1 MRLGRLEIGP
11 GGIILILLVMAGLV
25 VIGLKQIG
33 FDVVGM
39 ITGKKVDQ
47 TTVTTTNTGS
57 STTDSTSTTNTVHI
71 KGSSAIGDK
80 LGKDW
85 AQEFMGSRPGTIV
98 LVESKGTSTGFQ
110 ALIKGEAEIAAASRP
125 ANDKEKQE
133 AKAAGFKLDSADSEY
148 IIGFDAIAIAVH
160 PNNPVEKLT
169 LSQAKDIFTGTVTDW
184 AKVGGRPGKIKV
196 ILRPKELGAYE
207 LFQDL
212 VLGKGTAFISGAE
225 EIKENTKVS
234 EQVRSDTAAI
244 TFISLAGLNGA
255 KAIKLAA
262 NENTTPIAPSE
273 VTIRNK
279 SYMLNR
285 NLYLYTH
292 GQPQGLVKEF
302 IDYVLGTGQEL
313 TANYYVNLKL
323 KLVAD
328 TGGAAGSSAGSRNKY
343 NTDIRFLSS
352 STDVN
357 NLALYDLKQIASDI
371 CPKAANLSVEL
382 IGYSDSQG
390 DAKQN
395 LALSKQRADAV
406 AAVLK
411 SKCAQANITTKGLG
425 GESPIG
431 DNASEEGR
439 LLNRRVEIWVTQ
451 K

>member
-1 MRLGRLEIGP
+1 M
-11 GGIILILLVMAGLV
+11 
-25 VIGLKQIG
+25 
-33 FDVVGM
+33 
-39 ITGKKVDQ
+39 
-47 TTVTTTNTGS
+47 S
-57 STTDSTSTTNTVHI
+57 SHS
-71 KGSSAIGDK
+71 
-80 LGKDW
+80 
-85 AQEFMGSRPGTIV
+85 GTIV

-110 ALIKGEAEIAAASRP
+110 ALIKGEADIAAASRP

-133 AKAAGFKLDSADSEY
+133 AQTAGFKLDSADSEY
-148 IIGFDAIAIAVH
+148 VVAFDAIAIAVH

-169 LSQAKDIFTGTVTDW
+169 LAQAKDIFTGAITDW
-184 AKVGGRPGKIKV
+184 AKVSGRPGKIRV

-212 VLGKGTAFISGAE
+212 VLGKGTAFIPGAE

-234 EQVRSDTAAI
+234 EQLRSDTSAI
-244 TFISLAGLNGA
+244 SFISLAGLSGA
-255 KAIKLAA
+255 KALKLAA
-262 NENTTPIAPSE
+262 NESTTAIAPSE

-279 SYMLNR
+279 SYLLNR
-285 NLYLYTH
+285 NLYLYTR
-292 GQPQGLVKEF
+292 GAPQGLVKDF
-302 IDYVLGTGQEL
+302 IDYVLSTGQDL

-323 KLVAD
+323 KLVSD
-328 TGGAAGSSAGSRNKY
+328 TSSGSASKRKKY

-357 NLALYDLKQIASDI
+357 NLAIYDLKQIAGDL
-371 CPKAANLSVEL
+371 CPQANNLDVEL

-390 DAKQN
+390 DPKQN

-411 SKCAQANITTKGLG
+411 SKCAQVNVVSKGLG

-431 DNASEEGR
+431 DNSTEEGR